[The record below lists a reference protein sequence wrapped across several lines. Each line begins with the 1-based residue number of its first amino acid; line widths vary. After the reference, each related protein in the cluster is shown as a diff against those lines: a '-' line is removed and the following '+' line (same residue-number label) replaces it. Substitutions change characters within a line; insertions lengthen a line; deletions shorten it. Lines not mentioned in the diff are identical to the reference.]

1 MPGSTDATMTAWTQE
16 QSLAE
21 RFALAVTQLNRL
33 KGVLVRVRGRV
44 TLGGTANEMIILH
57 RAAGVGLHQT
67 LPLVEALLER
77 DIKPCRIDVG
87 QLVGAAPAADNPLAS
102 LEQLRQE
109 ANAQDHPN
117 APRDVVLYGFGRIG
131 RLLARTFIERSGP
144 AALMRLRAVVCRPGR
159 DPVADLRKRA
169 SLLRTDS
176 IHGAFNAT
184 IEVDEDNL
192 ALIANGNRIP
202 FIYAPRPDDIDYSRQ
217 GISDAILIDNTGV
230 WKDQSGLGQH
240 LQSQGVGKVL
250 LTAPAK
256 GDIPN
261 IVYGVNDEQITGERI
276 VSAASCTT
284 NAATPVLAVLDR
296 AFVIDQ
302 GHIETVHAYTNDQNL
317 IDNFHKADRRGRAA
331 GLNMVITS
339 TGAAAAVAKAY
350 PALAGKLT
358 GNAIRVPTPNVSMAI
373 LNLSLTQESSVE
385 AVNATLEAASVAAD
399 TQKQIGFRWST
410 ELVSSDLVGSRHA
423 GVIDGAA
430 TIVEG
435 RRAVVYVWYDNE
447 FGYAQQVFRVAQ
459 SMAGIRLLTLP
470 A

>member
-57 RAAGVGLHQT
+57 RAAGVGLDQT

-87 QLVGAAPAADNPLAS
+87 QLVGTAAADDPLAR
-102 LEQLRQE
+102 LEQLRQD
-109 ANAQDHPN
+109 ANAQDHPK

-192 ALIANGNRIP
+192 ALIANGNHIP
-202 FIYAPRPDDIDYSRQ
+202 FIYAPRPDDIDYSGQ

-256 GDIPN
+256 GNIPN
-261 IVYGVNDEQITGERI
+261 IVYGVNDAQIAGERI

-296 AFVIDQ
+296 AFGIDQ

-373 LNLSLTQESSVE
+373 LNLSLKQESSVE
-385 AVNATLEAASVAAD
+385 TVNAALEAASVAAD

>member
-1 MPGSTDATMTAWTQE
+1 MAETRDDTLKAWSRE

-21 RFALAVTQLNRL
+21 RFAVAVTQLNRL
-33 KGVLVRVRGRV
+33 KGVLIRVIGRV
-44 TLGGTANEMIILH
+44 TLGGTASEMVILH
-57 RAAGVGLHQT
+57 RAAAVSLDQT
-67 LPLVEALLER
+67 LPLVEALLDV
-77 DIKPCRIDVG
+77 DIKPCRIDFG
-87 QLVGAAPAADNPLAS
+87 QLVAAGTGDDPVARLND
-102 LEQLRQE
+102 LRE
-109 ANAQDHPN
+109 LANAQEHPD
-117 APRDVVLYGFGRIG
+117 APRDMVLYGFGRIG

-144 AALMRLRAVVCRPGR
+144 AALMRLRAVVVRPSK
-159 DPVADLRKRA
+159 DPVANLRKRA

-184 IEVDEDNL
+184 VEVEEDGL
-192 ALIANGNRIP
+192 ALIANGNRVS
-202 FIYAPRPDDIDYSRQ
+202 FVYGASPDDIDLASM
-217 GISDAILIDNTGV
+217 GIRDAVLIDNTGV
-230 WKDQSGLGQH
+230 WKDAAGLGQQ
-240 LQSQGVGKVL
+240 LRSNGVGKVL

-256 GDIPN
+256 GEIPN
-261 IVYGVNDEQITGERI
+261 IVFGINDQAISDHAI

-296 AFVIDQ
+296 AFGIEH

-317 IDNFHKADRRGRAA
+317 IDTFHKADRRGRAA

-350 PALAGKLT
+350 PALAGRLT
-358 GNAIRVPTPNVSMAI
+358 GNAIRVPTPNVSLAI
-373 LNLSLTQESSVE
+373 LNLNLRRESSTD
-385 AVNATLEAASVAAD
+385 AVNAALQAASIAPE

-430 TIVEG
+430 TLVE
-435 RRAVVYVWYDNE
+435 RKNAVTYVWYDNE
-447 FGYAQQVFRVAQ
+447 FGYAQRVFRVSQ

-470 A
+470 T